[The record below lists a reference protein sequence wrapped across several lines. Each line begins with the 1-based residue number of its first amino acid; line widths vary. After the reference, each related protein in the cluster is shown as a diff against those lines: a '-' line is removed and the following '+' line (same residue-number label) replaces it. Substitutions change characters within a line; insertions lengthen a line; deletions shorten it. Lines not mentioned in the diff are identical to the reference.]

1 MLSMLENIFYKLM
14 HRMQSKQREAIEKWT
29 GHRIC
34 PKILKKLEKILN
46 MQLTVMLLV
55 LDRNCSRYS
64 QRIPATM
71 WTLPCSGVTVV
82 DGSC

>member
-1 MLSMLENIFYKLM
+1 MKNGHDIESVPRF
-14 HRMQSKQREAIEKWT
+14 SKS
-29 GHRIC
+29 
-34 PKILKKLEKILN
+34 LKKVLN

-64 QRIPATM
+64 QVLTATM

-82 DGSC
+82 DGSCQEYPIVMELHV